1 MISNPPGMDRQQ
13 LVDQFLESLR
23 HLPGVDVQ
31 VVQVF
36 LEPTPLRGASSTPR
50 YDVKCNLRVAG
61 KTVTLLIDV
70 KKALY
75 PRDVR
80 QTLWQ
85 IKDFSRR
92 RENVPQG
99 RETVPVLVA
108 ESISPGAKEM
118 LKNERVG
125 YYDSGG
131 SLYIPAEGVH
141 LYVDRPLPKPLSR
154 SMRSLF
160 SGRRARVLHALLV
173 HYDEWW
179 QVRELAHR
187 ARVSPATASQ
197 VLSELERYEWV
208 VSRGMGPNKER
219 HLVEP
224 AALLDAWVKQRAA
237 MPAPPMRRFFV
248 PSVRAEGLVEK
259 IAHVFAAHD
268 ADYAITHEAAAQRYA
283 PFLSAVS
290 RVRCRLLTGQTAEQ
304 ALRELDARVVSEG
317 MNLAVIEV
325 QSLDE
330 LLFRNQLDGVWLASP
345 VQVYL
350 DLAHGEGRTGELAD
364 HLRRERI
371 GF

>member
-1 MISNPPGMDRQQ
+1 MPAPAVTERR

-23 HLPGVDVQ
+23 HLPGVDVR

-36 LEPTPLRGASSTPR
+36 LQPPRSPGVSSTPQ

-61 KTVTLLIDV
+61 KIITLLIEV
-70 KKALY
+70 MKVLY

-80 QTLWQ
+80 QRLWL

-92 RENVPQG
+92 QANVPEG
-99 RETVPVLVA
+99 RESVPVLVA
-108 ESISPGAKEM
+108 ESISPGAREI
-118 LKNERVG
+118 LKSERVG

-131 SLYIPAEGVH
+131 SLYVPAEGVH
-141 LYVDRPLPKPLSR
+141 LYVDRPLPRPLSR
-154 SMRSLF
+154 SIRSLF

-173 HYDEWW
+173 HHDEWY
-179 QVRELAHR
+179 QVKELAHR

-224 AALLDAWVKQRAA
+224 AALLDAWVKQHAA
-237 MPAPPMRRFFV
+237 SPAPPMRRFFV
-248 PSVRAEGLVEK
+248 PSVRAEGLFEK

-290 RVRCRLLTGQTAEQ
+290 RVRCRLLAGQIAEQ
-304 ALRELDARVVSEG
+304 ALHKLDARVVREG

-325 QSLDE
+325 KSLDE

-350 DLAHGEGRTGELAD
+350 DLAHGEGRTKELAD

>member
-1 MISNPPGMDRQQ
+1 MMSYPAVTERQ

-23 HLPGVDVQ
+23 HLPDVR

-36 LEPTPLRGASSTPR
+36 LERPRPPGTSSTPQ

-61 KTVTLLIDV
+61 KFITLLIDV
-70 KKALY
+70 MKVLY

-80 QTLWQ
+80 QKLWL

-92 RENVPQG
+92 QANVPQG

-108 ESISPGAKEM
+108 ESISPGAREI
-118 LKNERVG
+118 LKSERVG

-131 SLYIPAEGVH
+131 SLYVPAQGVH

-154 SMRSLF
+154 SIRSLF
-160 SGRRARVLHALLV
+160 AGRRAQVLHALLV
-173 HYDEWW
+173 HDEWY
-179 QVRELAHR
+179 QVKKLAHR
-187 ARVSPATASQ
+187 ARVSHATASQ

-224 AALLDAWVKQRAA
+224 AALLDAWVKQHAA
-237 MPAPPMRRFFV
+237 LPAPPMRRFFV

-268 ADYAITHEAAAQRYA
+268 ADYAITHEAAAQCYA
-283 PFLSAVS
+283 PLLSAVS
-290 RVRCRLLTGQTAEQ
+290 RVHCRLLAGQNTEQ

-325 QSLDE
+325 QSSDE
-330 LLFRNQLDGVWLASP
+330 LLFCNQLEGVWLASP

-350 DLAHGEGRTGELAD
+350 DLAHGAGRTKELAD